1 MNIRIL
7 LVLSILVLGL
17 SSFGG
22 APTSETGDLAAVLKA
37 ARLGLPVFLKELPE
51 DQRPHFGMFKPEDI
65 FKAEPG
71 LPFPVY
77 TLDPKDL
84 RTLSAPSILGSI
96 LKETGDWYVPILVD
110 REWRLLL
117 TVSKMEGKW
126 QAVGISES
134 ELAAEIGMFQSRWPG
149 LAEAAAVPRES
160 GMKFLRVFQASA
172 DFMYVLA
179 PGREFLWPFQSG
191 LRALDLV
198 ENDFMPA
205 DVAVPLLKT
214 ATKEKD

>member
-1 MNIRIL
+1 MNSRIL
-7 LVLSILVLGL
+7 LFLSILVLGL

-22 APTSETGDLAAVLKA
+22 APTSETGDQAAVLKA
-37 ARLGLPVFLKELPE
+37 ARQGLPLFLKELPD
-51 DQRPHFGMFKPEDI
+51 DQRPNFGMFKPEDI

-84 RTLSAPSILGSI
+84 RALSAPRTLGSI
-96 LKETGDWYVPILVD
+96 LKETGDWYVPVLVD

-117 TVSKMEGKW
+117 TVSRMEGKW
-126 QAVGISES
+126 QAVGISEAG
-134 ELAAEIGMFQSRWPG
+134 LAAEIGMFQARWPG
-149 LAEAAAVPRES
+149 LAEAAAVPRDT

-191 LRALDLV
+191 LRALEIVESDLMTA
-198 ENDFMPA
+198 E
-205 DVAVPLLKT
+205 VAVPLLKT
-214 ATKEKD
+214 AIREKN

>member
-1 MNIRIL
+1 MNNRIL

-22 APTSETGDLAAVLKA
+22 APTSETGDQAAVLKA

-84 RTLSAPSILGSI
+84 RTLSASRTLGTI
-96 LKETGDWYVPILVD
+96 LKETGDWYVPVLVD

-126 QAVGISES
+126 QTVGISEAD
-134 ELAAEIGMFQSRWPG
+134 LAAEIGMFQARWLG
-149 LAEAAAVPRES
+149 LAEATAVPRES

-191 LRALDLV
+191 LRALEIVESDLMTA
-198 ENDFMPA
+198 E
-205 DVAVPLLKT
+205 VALPLLKT
-214 ATKEKD
+214 AIREKN